1 MMSRPRRPWLRLRRS
16 GRDYHERNSLVV
28 GVIGLALITLMVLAA
43 FRVADLPLIGGGA
56 QYHAAFRDASG
67 LVAGNEVRVAGVK
80 VGTVKA
86 VGLARAG
93 TTPYVRVDFRVTDS
107 GLALGAQTAATIRIK
122 TVLGQK
128 FLSLEPAGTGRLAE
142 NAEIPLSRTASPFD
156 VMQAVTGLAD
166 TVERIDVTQL
176 ANAFTVLSQTF
187 ADTPAAVRSSLT
199 GLSRLS
205 QTVASRDEQLQA
217 LLARA
222 HTVTNVLAQR
232 DEQFQRLVA
241 DANLLLAEVQRR
253 RDAIHNLL
261 VATNDLAT
269 QLSGVIAD
277 NRANLAPALA
287 GLRQVVATLQ
297 RNRTDLERTVQNMA
311 PFVTA
316 FANVVGNGR
325 WFDTWV
331 DGLLQPYVPT
341 TGGR

>member
-1 MMSRPRRPWLRLRRS
+1 
-16 GRDYHERNSLVV
+16 VV
-28 GVIGLALITLMVLAA
+28 GAVGLTLIALVVLAA
-43 FRVADLPLIGGGA
+43 FRVGDLPFIGGGT

-67 LVAGNEVRVAGVK
+67 LVSGNEVRVAGVK
-80 VGTVKA
+80 VGSVTGI
-86 VGLARAG
+86 GLARTGNVA
-93 TTPYVRVDFRVTDS
+93 YVRVDFRISDDN
-107 GLALGAQTAATIRIK
+107 LALGEQTAATIRIK

-128 FLSLEPAGTGRLAE
+128 FLSLEPSGTGRLARD
-142 NAEIPLSRTASPFD
+142 AEIPLNRTASPFD

-176 ANAFTVLSQTF
+176 AKAFTTLSDTF
-187 ADTPAAVRSSLT
+187 ADTPAAVKSSLT
-199 GLSRLS
+199 GLARLS
-205 QTVASRDEQLQA
+205 QTVASRDEQLRQ

-222 HTVTNVLAQR
+222 HTVTGVLANR
-232 DEQFQRLVA
+232 DEEFQRLLT

-261 VATNDLAT
+261 VATNDLAL

-277 NRANLAPALA
+277 NRAHLAPALA

-311 PFVTA
+311 PFITA
-316 FANVVGNGR
+316 FTNVLGNGR
-325 WFDTWV
+325 WFDSWV
-331 DGLLQPYVPT
+331 DGLLQPYVPS